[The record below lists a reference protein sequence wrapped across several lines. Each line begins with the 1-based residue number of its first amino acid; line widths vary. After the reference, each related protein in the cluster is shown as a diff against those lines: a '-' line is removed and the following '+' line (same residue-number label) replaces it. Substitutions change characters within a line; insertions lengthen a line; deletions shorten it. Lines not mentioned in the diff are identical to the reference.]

1 MKFYNTLITN
11 KKLKII
17 KEIIDRLRYL
27 VGKIELIIMQIHI
40 SLCSPSVKYNSDLK
54 FYIISG
60 THLKMRGLFG
70 DVNAIFF
77 HCVYAFEQGY
87 IPVIDF
93 KHVKN
98 NMISDRDV
106 NKVNGWETLFLQP
119 TEYDLNSAL
128 ASKHKVIIDCHGNG
142 SLRFNG
148 STNINWQ
155 DPDNIKYWHD
165 YFIKAIKIKPS
176 IMSEIEQSFKQ
187 TFNNNDRILGVKI
200 RGTDY
205 TLNKPYG
212 HPIQP
217 NPSDVIEHAYRI
229 IQLYNC
235 NKLFL
240 SCEDATISDMF
251 KAKFGQMLVTGNV
264 KYQLS
269 EDEYLYDYY
278 AKNRIDKFDNNLEYL
293 TNTIF
298 LSKCNCLITSQNSTT
313 MSLRLWRSLNNYEY
327 LYIYDLGL
335 YGK

>member
-1 MKFYNTLITN
+1 MKSYDMLITN

-17 KEIIDRLRYL
+17 KEIVDRFRYL
-27 VGKIELIIMQIHI
+27 LGKIEFMIMRLHI
-40 SLCSPSVKYNSDLK
+40 LLCSPSTKYNSDLK

-70 DVNAIFF
+70 DVNAIFY
-77 HCVYAFEQGY
+77 HCVYAFEHGY

-98 NMISDRDV
+98 NMISDTDV
-106 NKVNGWETLFLQP
+106 NRVNGWETLFLQP
-119 TEYDLNSAL
+119 TQYDLDSAL

-142 SLRFNG
+142 TLRFKG
-148 STNINWQ
+148 STDINWQ
-155 DPDNIKYWHD
+155 DPISIKYWHD
-165 YFIKAIKIKPS
+165 YFTKIIKIKPT
-176 IMSEIEQSFKQ
+176 IMSEIEENFNQ
-187 TFNNNDRILGVKI
+187 TFGQNDRILGVKI

-205 TLNKPYG
+205 ILNKPYG

-217 NPSDVIEHAYRI
+217 NPTDVIAHAYRI
-229 IQLYNC
+229 IKLYNC

-240 SCEDATISDMF
+240 SCEDAKISDMF
-251 KAKFGQMLVTGNV
+251 KDKFGPMLITGNV

-269 EDEYLYDYY
+269 GDEYLYDYY
-278 AKNRIDKFDNNLEYL
+278 AKNQINNFENNLEYL

-313 MSLRLWRSLNNYEY
+313 TSLRLWRSLNNYEY
-327 LYIYDLGL
+327 LYIYDLGT